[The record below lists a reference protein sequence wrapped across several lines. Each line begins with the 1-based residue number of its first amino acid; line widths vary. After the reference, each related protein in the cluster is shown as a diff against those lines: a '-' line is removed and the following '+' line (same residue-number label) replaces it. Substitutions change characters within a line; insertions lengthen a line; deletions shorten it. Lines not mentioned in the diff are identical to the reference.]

1 MELRLVVWLGEILM
15 KQYDI
20 SVRVDGYEYYSV
32 TAETEDEAFQK
43 IRDGDFAPVNS
54 DVGWVDSFYVLRV
67 EEL

>member
-1 MELRLVVWLGEILM
+1 M
-15 KQYDI
+15 KQFDI
-20 SVRVDGYEYYSV
+20 SVRVDGYEYYTV

-54 DVGWVDSFYVLRV
+54 EVEWTGSFYVDGI

>member
-1 MELRLVVWLGEILM
+1 M

-43 IRDGDFAPVNS
+43 IRDGDSAPVNYE
-54 DVGWVDSFYVLRV
+54 VGWVDSFYVLRV

>member
-1 MELRLVVWLGEILM
+1 M

-54 DVGWVDSFYVLRV
+54 EVGWVDSFHVLRV